1 MTCHIGRIHIE
12 NNEGTIIFGNVTNPS
27 SSSSSNNTSNSNQ
40 ESTDGDTGEITLDN
54 SRFSLTIPIKS
65 TVPDFM
71 TQKRKKRDRKRG
83 KSEGSNHKRGHRRSD
98 V

>member
-1 MTCHIGRIHIE
+1 MTCHIGRIHIV

-27 SSSSSNNTSNSNQ
+27 SSSNNTSNSNQ
-40 ESTDGDTGEITLDN
+40 GSTDGDTGEVTLDN

-65 TVPDFM
+65 TVPDVRIP
-71 TQKRKKRDRKRG
+71 KRKKRDRKRG
-83 KSEGSNHKRGHRRSD
+83 KAEGSNHKRGHRRSD